1 MISVSLP
8 GGNDCALGYGSDAFD
23 NGLGQR
29 LSYTI
34 TERILTIN
42 GKEYGPVNVY
52 DFYHEADG
60 SHWVMASLGHQ
71 WDASE
76 GSVSRMVALF
86 ATSGRK
92 GMTWGIEGYPANSS
106 GGRRSWIKYAANN
119 SSKTRTIRCIKT
131 PVRYMYE

>member
-1 MISVSLP
+1 MTFIMK
-8 GGNDCALGYGSDAFD
+8 
-23 NGLGQR
+23 R
-29 LSYTI
+29 
-34 TERILTIN
+34 
-42 GKEYGPVNVY
+42 
-52 DFYHEADG
+52 DG
-60 SHWVMASLGHQ
+60 SPLGDGFFWGISGMLQ
-71 WDASE
+71 KDLYLVWCP
-76 GSVSRMVALF
+76 LF